1 MRIDDKR
8 FYPSNWQD
16 FIHKGAI
23 TELFKAVPEINI
35 PDLNASTIDK
45 VEYQKDANGEYRMLV
60 DYTDQDGVSHN
71 TVLNP
76 AITQRVIALANQEV
90 VKHFLYTQ
98 NGQDINIQ
106 TMKFVDDKLRLQLVD
121 GQSIELD
128 LKPLVPRIN
137 VIGPD
142 GEILQK
148 DLNYQVG
155 DDSIIF
161 VDLHGNETK
170 LDFKKLVHV
179 ADYQQDQQAIAKK
192 FTDFDNKKL
201 DKDEF
206 DQFNLTNQA
215 ALDKK
220 EDKTDHAKDVE
231 RLQGEI
237 DTKAEKVYVDD
248 QFKLHV
254 KGVDFNTFKEKILAT
269 VETKA
274 DKTKVEAQLDTKEDK
289 TAHAE
294 DVEHLQSQINDR
306 TTHAETDAATTKV
319 VKQLKEWAEPIH
331 ADLQQTL
338 NEKVNLVLFNDLK
351 KRVEDINSLKVS
363 KTDYEHD
370 KAGFATIEQLSSYVT
385 THYLTQNHYTKA
397 DVDAMLAVKVGQGAL
412 NDLHALLQNEIDSK
426 VNASDLKADYYNKR
440 EVDALIKTAQ
450 TTNNRV
456 FMPFMASDG
465 NWHVKLV
472 QINSD
477 GTVTDVVK
485 PNDSATNEANDV
497 NLMI

>member
-23 TELFKAVPEINI
+23 TELFKAVPEIAI
-35 PDLNASTIDK
+35 PDLDATTIDK

-60 DYTDQDGVSHN
+60 DYTDQDGASHN
-71 TVLNP
+71 TIINP

-142 GEILQK
+142 GEVLQK

-155 DDSIIF
+155 DDSIVF

-170 LDFKKLVHV
+170 LDFKQLVHV
-179 ADYQQDQQAIAKK
+179 VDYQRDQQAIAQK

-206 DQFNLTNQA
+206 DQFTLTNQA

-220 EDKTDHAKDVE
+220 VDKTAHDQDVD

-237 DTKAEKVYVDD
+237 DTKADRSYVDD
-248 QFKLHV
+248 QFKLYV
-254 KGVDFNTFKEKILAT
+254 KLVDFNTFKEKILAT
-269 VETKA
+269 METKA
-274 DKTKVEAQLDTKEDK
+274 DKTAMAAELDKKEDK
-289 TAHAE
+289 TAHAQ
-294 DVEHLQSQINDR
+294 DVTDLQNQINDR
-306 TTHAETDAATTKV
+306 TTHAETDEAVSKTI
-319 VKQLKEWAEPIH
+319 KQIKDWADPIH
-331 ADLQQTL
+331 NDFQQALNAKVNQVLFDDLQKQ
-338 NEKVNLVLFNDLK
+338 
-351 KRVEDINSLKVS
+351 VENINSLKVS
-363 KTDYEHD
+363 KADYERD
-370 KAGFATIEQLSSYVT
+370 KAGFATIAQLGDYVT
-385 THYLTQNHYTKA
+385 SHYLSQNHYTKA
-397 DVDAMLAVKVGQGAL
+397 EVDALLSTKVGQAAL
-412 NDLHALLQNEIDSK
+412 NDLQHMLQEQIDSK
-426 VNASDLKADYYNKR
+426 ANASDVAADHYTKA

-450 TTNNRV
+450 TTNQQV
-456 FMPFMASDG
+456 FMPYVSDDG

-472 QINSD
+472 KINSD
-477 GTVTDVVK
+477 GTVTDVPK
-485 PNDSATNEANDV
+485 TQE
-497 NLMI
+497 

>member
-8 FYPSNWQD
+8 FYPANWQD

-90 VKHFLYTQ
+90 VKHFLYNQ

-106 TMKFVDDKLRLQLVD
+106 TMQFIDDKLRLQLVD
-121 GQSIELD
+121 GQAIELD

-148 DLNYQVG
+148 DLNYQVA

-179 ADYQQDQQAIAKK
+179 AAYQQDQQQIAQK

-201 DKDEF
+201 DKEEF
-206 DQFNLTNQA
+206 DRFNLTNQA

-220 EDKTDHAKDVE
+220 VDKAAHAADVE
-231 RLQGEI
+231 HLQGEI

-248 QFKLHV
+248 QFKLYV
-254 KGVDFNTFKEKILAT
+254 KSVDFNTFKEKILAT

-274 DKTKVEAQLDTKEDK
+274 DKTKMAAELDKKEDK
-289 TAHAE
+289 TAHAA
-294 DVEHLQSQINDR
+294 DVAHLQEQLNDR

-319 VKQLKEWAEPIH
+319 VNQLKDWADPIH
-331 ADLQQTL
+331 EDLQHSL
-338 NEKVNLVLFNDLK
+338 DDKVNVVLFNELK

-370 KAGFATIEQLSSYVT
+370 KAGFATIEQLGDYVT

-397 DVDAMLAVKVGQGAL
+397 DIDAMLAGKVGQGAL
-412 NDLHALLQNEIDSK
+412 NDLHELLQGEIDSK
-426 VNASDLKADYYNKR
+426 VNASDLKADYYNKAD
-440 EVDALIKTAQ
+440 VDALIKTAQ
-450 TTNNRV
+450 TTNNRA

-472 QINSD
+472 QINPD
-477 GTVTDVVK
+477 GTVTDVTTD
-485 PNDSATNEANDV
+485 NTHTEAGK
-497 NLMI
+497 

>member
-23 TELFKAVPEINI
+23 TELFKAVPEIAI
-35 PDLNASTIDK
+35 PDLDATTIDK

-60 DYTDQDGVSHN
+60 DYTDQDGASHN
-71 TVLNP
+71 TIINP

-142 GEILQK
+142 GEVLQK

-155 DDSIIF
+155 DDSIVF

-170 LDFKKLVHV
+170 LDFKQLVHV
-179 ADYQQDQQAIAKK
+179 VDYQRDQQAIAQK

-206 DQFNLTNQA
+206 DQFTLTNQA

-220 EDKTDHAKDVE
+220 VDKTAHDQDVD

-237 DTKAEKVYVDD
+237 DTKADRTYVDD
-248 QFKLHV
+248 QFKLYV
-254 KGVDFNTFKEKILAT
+254 KLVDFNTFKEKILST
-269 VETKA
+269 METKA
-274 DKTKVEAQLDTKEDK
+274 DKTAMAAELDKKEDK
-289 TAHAE
+289 TAHAQ
-294 DVEHLQSQINDR
+294 DVTDLQNQINDR
-306 TTHAETDAATTKV
+306 TTHAETDEAVSKTI
-319 VKQLKEWAEPIH
+319 KQIKDWADPIH
-331 ADLQQTL
+331 NDFQQALNAKVNQVLFDDLQKQ
-338 NEKVNLVLFNDLK
+338 
-351 KRVEDINSLKVS
+351 VENINSLKVS
-363 KTDYEHD
+363 KADYERD
-370 KAGFATIEQLSSYVT
+370 KAGFATIAQLGDYVT
-385 THYLTQNHYTKA
+385 SHYLSQNHYTKA
-397 DVDAMLAVKVGQGAL
+397 EVDALLSTKVGQAAL
-412 NDLHALLQNEIDSK
+412 NDLQHMLQEQIDSK
-426 VNASDLKADYYNKR
+426 ANASDVAADHYTKA

-450 TTNNRV
+450 TTNQQV
-456 FMPFMASDG
+456 FMPYVSDDG

-472 QINSD
+472 KINSD
-477 GTVTDVVK
+477 GTVTDVPK
-485 PNDSATNEANDV
+485 TQE
-497 NLMI
+497 

>member
-98 NGQDINIQ
+98 NGRDINIQ

-121 GQSIELD
+121 GQSIEID
-128 LKPLVPRIN
+128 LKPLIPRIN
-137 VIGPD
+137 VVGPD

-148 DLNYQVG
+148 DLNYQVA
-155 DDSIIF
+155 DDAIVFI
-161 VDLHGNETK
+161 DLHGNETK

-179 ADYQQDQQAIAKK
+179 SDYQKDQATIEQK
-192 FTDFDNKKL
+192 FTDFNNEKLNKA
-201 DKDEF
+201 EF
-206 DQFNLTNQA
+206 DQFNLTNQG

-220 EDKTDHAKDVE
+220 EDKTDHAKDVAH
-231 RLQGEI
+231 LQGEI
-237 DTKAEKVYVDD
+237 DTKAEKVYVDN
-248 QFKLHV
+248 QLEHRV
-254 KGVDFNTFKEKILAT
+254 TSVDFNAFKETILDMLN
-269 VETKA
+269 TKTNKN
-274 DKTKVEAQLDTKEDK
+274 DMTEALDSKEDK
-289 TAHAE
+289 TAHAA
-294 DVEHLQSQINDR
+294 DITDLQTQINNR
-306 TTHAETDAATTKV
+306 PTNAESDAEVQKA
-319 VKQLKEWAEPIH
+319 VKQIKDWAGAIHDDIQKSLDLKVSTVIFK
-331 ADLQQTL
+331 DLQ
-338 NEKVNLVLFNDLK
+338 
-351 KRVEDINSLKVS
+351 KRVEDVNAVKLS

-370 KAGFATIEQLSSYVT
+370 KTGFATVEQLGNYVT
-385 THYLTQNHYTKA
+385 NSALKQGYYTRS
-397 DVDAMLAVKVGQGAL
+397 DVDALLSTKLGQGAL
-412 NDLHALLQNEIDSK
+412 NDLQRLLQQQLDAK
-426 VNASDLKADYYNKR
+426 ANASDVIADHYTKQ

-450 TTNNRV
+450 NTNRQ
-456 FMPFMASDG
+456 FLMPYITAD
-465 NWHVKLV
+465 NKWHVKLV
-472 QINSD
+472 ELKPD
-477 GTVTDVVK
+477 GSVADVLNPAASSASTDG
-485 PNDSATNEANDV
+485 SAS
-497 NLMI
+497 

>member
-1 MRIDDKR
+1 MRINDKR

-45 VEYQKDANGEYRMLV
+45 VEYQKDANNEYRMLV

-76 AITQRVIALANQEV
+76 AITQRVITLANQEV

-98 NGQDINIQ
+98 NGQDISIQ

-179 ADYQQDQQAIAKK
+179 ADYQKDQQATRQKFIDFDAKK
-192 FTDFDNKKL
+192 LN
-201 DKDEF
+201 KDEF

-237 DTKAEKVYVDD
+237 ETKAEAVDVENQLNTVVKV
-248 QFKLHV
+248 
-254 KGVDFNTFKEKILAT
+254 VDFNKFKDTNQAT
-269 VETKA
+269 LETKA
-274 DKTKVEAQLDTKEDK
+274 DKTAMVVELDKKQDK
-289 TAHAE
+289 TTYAQE
-294 DVEHLQSQINDR
+294 MVDLQKQINDR
-306 TTHAETDAATTKV
+306 PTHAETDADLAKT
-319 VKQLKEWAEPIH
+319 VKQIKEWAGPIH
-331 ADLQQTL
+331 EDLQQTL
-338 NEKVNLVLFNDLK
+338 ALKASAVVVNDLK
-351 KRVEDINSLKVS
+351 KRIEDVNGLKLS

-370 KAGFATIEQLSSYVT
+370 KAEFVTGEQLGTYVT
-385 THYLTQNHYTKA
+385 KSTLTQGYYTKT
-397 DVDAMLAVKVGQGAL
+397 DTDALLSTKVGQGAL
-412 NDLHALLQNEIDSK
+412 NDLKHMLQQQIDAK
-426 VNASDLKADYYNKR
+426 ANASDVLADHYTKQ

-450 TTNNRV
+450 TSNRQLL
-456 FMPFMASDG
+456 MPYVADDN

-472 QINSD
+472 ELKPD
-477 GTVTDVVK
+477 GSFADVLK
-485 PNDSATNEANDV
+485 P
-497 NLMI
+497 